1 MAKLLVID
9 DEAPILSLMGKS
21 CRMLGHQVTEA
32 LNGRDGLTALDAD
45 PPDLMIVD
53 LQLGDMNG
61 LDVIRHSNENHPNTK
76 VIMVTG
82 RGTIESAVEAM
93 RLGAFDYLTKPFEL
107 ADLQKTV
114 ELALN
119 SRGQA
124 PSRQEAETSLSESAI
139 ALPTGGMIGAS
150 PKIQEIQRIVEK
162 IADKDAPVLLE
173 GEFGSGKQMVARSIH
188 NASHRASAPFKVLQC
203 SALPEHLLEAELF
216 GTSGSLGETLFAR
229 AAGGTVLLEEIH
241 VLPARLQSKLEAY
254 LEETATLQL
263 LNRLPAKRDV
273 RFIASSPISLQEC
286 VEAGSFREDLYYKI
300 SVIPIEVPPLRSRTE
315 DIPLLV
321 EHFLKRHAERTGTS
335 TPEVDKYALRL
346 LEGYGWPGNVG
357 ELENALER
365 ACAFAEDGRIRP
377 IDLPPKVSQKV
388 EITDEDEKTTH
399 HLPIGANLSDF
410 VKKQEKLFIRET
422 LKYNG
427 GSREKTASM
436 LGVSIATLYR
446 KMGLKLEKD
455 KMMAG

>member
-9 DEAPILSLMGKS
+9 DEAPILSLMAKS
-21 CRMLGHQVTEA
+21 CRMLGHQVIEA
-32 LNGRDGLTALDAD
+32 LNGREGLALLDAD
-45 PPDLMIVD
+45 PPELMIVD

-61 LDVIRHSNENHPNTK
+61 LDVIRHSNQHHPGTK

-82 RGTIESAVEAM
+82 KGSIESAVEAM

-114 ELALN
+114 ELALA
-119 SRGQA
+119 SRGDA
-124 PSRQEAETSLSESAI
+124 PSSGREEILREASI

-150 PKIQEIQRIVEK
+150 PKIREIQRIVEK

-173 GEFGSGKQMVARSIH
+173 GEFGAGKQMVARSIH
-188 NASHRASAPFKVLQC
+188 NASRRAAAPFKVLQC

-216 GTSGSLGETLFAR
+216 GAAGSRAETLFGR

-241 VLPARLQSKLEAY
+241 VLPPRLQSKLESY
-254 LEETATLQL
+254 LEETATLRL
-263 LNRLPAKRDV
+263 LGRLPAKMDV
-273 RFIASSPISLQEC
+273 RFIASSAKPLQEC
-286 VEAGSFREDLYYKI
+286 VEAGAFREDLYYKI

-315 DIPLLV
+315 DIGLLV
-321 EHFLKRHAERTGTS
+321 AHFLGRHAERTGAPA
-335 TPEVDKYALRL
+335 PEVDKYAMRL

-427 GSREKTASM
+427 GSRERTASM

-446 KMGLKLEKD
+446 KMGLKLAKD